1 MSIIKS
7 HGAPTVLTVGE
18 VNQKYIDLDT
28 DTKYKCVGINRI
40 ETYENGPCIHNSFV
54 TTRTL
59 KEVHNEYIW
68 EELAGCAISWGDL
81 NDKPFNS
88 YTGKIDIF
96 PEQEVTFTNGSATL
110 VDGKDPCYELNLV
123 SDPGTITAFLEI
135 NGETIEGQLSYHYVT
150 NGTFG
155 TYSINTDTITLR
167 DGASVQD
174 GETVTVRLYAIAEIV
189 NTLDPKY
196 LPDKGV
202 VLTRKQSLT
211 EQEKNQARIN
221 IKALGFEDRFKQ
233 YELFTNIDKN
243 LTEGPWTGT
252 LTLQDGLY
260 AYKEIVV
267 QGTVYIATSTGSNLD
282 VDICVTLRDVNANN
296 NVSRDAAVYTKDGFA
311 VLTVSIASGNISIN
325 TAKPSGQDVE
335 VPVYLN
341 NIYAYSYVY

>member
-68 EELAGCAISWGDL
+68 EELAGYATSWDDL

-123 SDPGTITAFLEI
+123 SDPGTMDAFLEV
-135 NGETIEGQLSYHYVT
+135 NGEIIEGQISYRFVS

-155 TYSINTDTITLR
+155 AYSINVDTLTIS
-167 DGASVQD
+167 DGASMQD

-196 LPDKGV
+196 LPDQGV

-221 IKALGFEDRFKQ
+221 IKALGYEDKFKR
-233 YELFTNIDKN
+233 YELFTDINKN

-252 LTLQDGLY
+252 LTIPDGLY
-260 AYKEIVV
+260 DYKEIVV
-267 QGTVYIATSTGSNLD
+267 QGKAYLPTSVGTNIGIDRS
-282 VDICVTLRDVNANN
+282 VILRDVNANV
-296 NVSRDAAVYTKDGFA
+296 NVSGDTAAYTPDGFA
-311 VLTVSIASGNISIN
+311 TMKVSIQSGSISIS
-325 TAKPSGQDVE
+325 TVKPSGQNVE
-335 VPVYLN
+335 VPVYLE
-341 NIYAYSYVY
+341 NIYAYSY

>member
-40 ETYENGPCIHNSFV
+40 ETYKNGPCIHNSFV

-68 EELAGCAISWGDL
+68 EDLSGCAISWDDL

-88 YTGKIDIF
+88 YTGKVDIF
-96 PEQEVTFTNGSATL
+96 PEQEVTFTNGSAKL

-123 SDPGTITAFLEI
+123 SDPGTMDAFLEV
-135 NGETIEGQLSYHYVT
+135 NGEIIEGQISYHVVL

-155 TYSINTDTITLR
+155 AYSINIDTLTMS
-167 DGASVQD
+167 DGSSVQD

-189 NTLDPKY
+189 NTLNPKY
-196 LPDKGV
+196 LPDQGV

-211 EQEKNQARIN
+211 EQEKNQARLN
-221 IKALGFEDRFKQ
+221 IGALGYGDRFKR
-233 YELFTNIDKN
+233 YELFTGIHKN
-243 LTEGPWTGT
+243 LTEGAWTGT
-252 LTLQDGLY
+252 LTLPDGLY

-267 QGTVYIATSTGSNLD
+267 QGKAYMPTSVGTNLD
-282 VDICVTLRDVNANN
+282 IGISVTLRDVNANV
-296 NVSRDAAVYTKDGFA
+296 NVSGDAVANTKDGFA
-311 VLTVSIASGNISIN
+311 TMNVSIQRGSIIISTI
-325 TAKPSGQDVE
+325 KPSGQDAE
-335 VPVYLN
+335 VPVYLY
-341 NIYAYSYVY
+341 NIYAYSY